1 MVIKRD
7 FAPIHPGE
15 ILFEEFFGPMNVSQ
29 YQLAKSIGVPALR
42 ISQIVRGKRA
52 VTADTALRL
61 SKYFGLNDSYWLRL
75 QARFDEQVAK
85 QELAR
90 ELARIEPLAAAV

>member
-1 MVIKRD
+1 MKRD
-7 FAPIHPGE
+7 FAPVHPGE
-15 ILFEEFFGPMNVSQ
+15 ILSEEFLGPMSVPQ

-42 ISQIVRGKRA
+42 IGQIVRGKRA

-85 QELAR
+85 QQLAR
-90 ELARIEPLAAAV
+90 ELARIEPLAVSA